1 MHRYLPLVKRA
12 KAGHASTRELV
23 YEKVKKTQEQKENIK
38 MMKWKSYEK
47 DFKIKNSNNLTFVH
61 LRKILCANIDC

>member
-1 MHRYLPLVKRA
+1 MHRYLSLVKRA

-23 YEKVKKTQEQKENIK
+23 YEKVKKKTQEQKENIK

-47 DFKIKNSNNLTFVH
+47 DFKIKNSNN
-61 LRKILCANIDC
+61 